1 MQNTAYCWGTGRR
14 KCALARVR
22 VRPGDG
28 TIKVNE
34 RTVEDYF
41 PRVAWQLNAL
51 QPLKSAGL
59 EGKIDVFV
67 RASGGGLTGQA
78 GAVRLGIARALL
90 KLNPELRPVLK
101 KNGLLTRPPRMWN
114 GKSSARSARDSAILQ
129 ALIGQPQQCFLGQ
142 AFGLS
147 LFSSALLTDRSV
159 WSIVLHTE
167 RSGGI
172 YVAEEGREARK
183 AILRAAR
190 EGFAARGFYGT
201 SMEYITRNAGVSKGA
216 VYWYFPGKWEV
227 YKAVVAEEAE
237 RLKGI
242 VLPPGLELP
251 PGEAMDFFL
260 TRGERLI
267 DIFAEDPVCRLLFV
281 HLQLEAMRGREEMIE
296 LVTTLRA
303 SITEDAISVIEAV
316 FPGNILTRRGISH
329 RELVNMFV
337 GILNG
342 IILNIE
348 LTITREEARRNWR
361 FLIRS
366 VLGGIGNEP

>member
-1 MQNTAYCWGTGRR
+1 
-14 KCALARVR
+14 
-22 VRPGDG
+22 
-28 TIKVNE
+28 
-34 RTVEDYF
+34 
-41 PRVAWQLNAL
+41 
-51 QPLKSAGL
+51 
-59 EGKIDVFV
+59 
-67 RASGGGLTGQA
+67 
-78 GAVRLGIARALL
+78 
-90 KLNPELRPVLK
+90 
-101 KNGLLTRPPRMWN
+101 
-114 GKSSARSARDSAILQ
+114 
-129 ALIGQPQQCFLGQ
+129 
-142 AFGLS
+142 
-147 LFSSALLTDRSV
+147 
-159 WSIVLHTE
+159 
-167 RSGGI
+167 
-172 YVAEEGREARK
+172 VAEEGREARK

-251 PGEAMDFFL
+251 PGEAMAFFL
-260 TRGERLI
+260 TRGARPTHLFAYAPVSRLV
-267 DIFAEDPVCRLLFV
+267 FGPSQPEVLP
-281 HLQLEAMRGREEMIE
+281 GREEMIE